1 MFRKAQQWKAVP
13 RMTQEEEKDA
23 TQPQD
28 EPTEAP
34 EEDEGSEAPKG
45 KGKREKP
52 LHDAAG
58 NYIGPPRAA

>member
-1 MFRKAQQWKAVP
+1 
-13 RMTQEEEKDA
+13 MTQEEEKDA

>member
-1 MFRKAQQWKAVP
+1 MFRKRPTWKAVP
-13 RMTQEEEKDA
+13 PMTQEEEKD
-23 TQPQD
+23 TTGTQD

-34 EEDEGSEAPKG
+34 AEDEGVEAPRG

-58 NYIGPPRAA
+58 NYIGPRREA